1 MKKAMTELIRFGK
14 EMFPGT
20 ELSVYVP
27 PSNVL
32 SDEGR
37 EMIVKEFPEIRTIA
51 SNYFVGDM
59 AYTQEFEVA
68 EDGIVEQPRIISGAV
83 IDDYMEL
90 AAVSELNMHFVNTHF
105 MHPDDL
111 LDEDRGARL
120 GWEKLKKRLDEYMDW
135 LYTSAPCLRNLTAS
149 ELSGAIQRYGALV
162 IDKDISDQELNLK
175 LDNFYDEAYIMIRM
189 NEGTP
194 GNIEGGELTHIT
206 GNLYLLR
213 AKEKSVKIE
222 IR

>member
-1 MKKAMTELIRFGK
+1 
-14 EMFPGT
+14 MFPGT

-90 AAVSELNMHFVNTHF
+90 AAISELNMHFVNTHF

-120 GWEKLKKRLDEYMDW
+120 GWKKLKNGW
-135 LYTSAPCLRNLTAS
+135 
-149 ELSGAIQRYGALV
+149 
-162 IDKDISDQELNLK
+162 
-175 LDNFYDEAYIMIRM
+175 M
-189 NEGTP
+189 N
-194 GNIEGGELTHIT
+194 IWT
-206 GNLYLLR
+206 GCILQLH
-213 AKEKSVKIE
+213 V
-222 IR
+222 